1 MTEETKTPTK
11 ETPTQ
16 EVTKLLIDDQSD
28 FKFHAAYMAYSET
41 WDKISSPETRN
52 ELNGI
57 LTSLSKEELSYS
69 SFYRTLDEY
78 RRHGSKHF
86 EFSRERIE
94 TQRKR
99 DWRQERN
106 KQERNSRY
114 KGRH

>member
-1 MTEETKTPTK
+1 MTEETKTATEEAK
-11 ETPTQ
+11 TE
-16 EVTKLLIDDQSD
+16 EVTKLLIDDPSD

-41 WDKISSPETRN
+41 WDKISSPDTKN

-57 LTSLSKEELSYS
+57 LTALSKEEVSYS
-69 SFYRTLDEY
+69 NFYRTLDDY
-78 RRHGSKHF
+78 RRQGSKHY
-86 EFSRERIE
+86 EYSRDRIE

-114 KGRH
+114 KGRR